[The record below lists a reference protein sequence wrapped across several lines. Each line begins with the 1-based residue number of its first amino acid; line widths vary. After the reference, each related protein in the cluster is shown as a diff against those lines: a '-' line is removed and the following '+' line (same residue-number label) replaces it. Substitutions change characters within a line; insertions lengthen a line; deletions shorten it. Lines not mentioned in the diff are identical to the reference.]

1 MIDLHRLNGSRLV
14 LNCDLIKYAEST
26 PDTTLT
32 LVTGEKL
39 IVRESCDELT
49 SQIVAFRSLVLA
61 GAGPEAAQALSARLA
76 LTVAEQPA

>member
-14 LNCDLIKYAEST
+14 LNCDLIKYAEPA

-39 IVRESCDELT
+39 IVRETCDELT
-49 SQIVAFRSLVLA
+49 DRVVAYRSLVLA
-61 GAGPEAAQALSARLA
+61 GAGPEAAQALTARLA
-76 LTVAEQPA
+76 VNFAEPSV